1 MNKIFDKLNPWLTK
15 AYALG
20 AALVLFEWDNET
32 EAPEAASELTARA
45 IEVLSNEYYETI
57 INKDV
62 KKLLNQLSEEKNLTD
77 KERAILKD
85 LKKQYESM
93 EPIPP
98 EEYQSYQGLI
108 ARAPS
113 IWAKAK
119 AADDYAMFAPTLK
132 EIIDYQKKFIKYRLK
147 AGKKKVH
154 PYNLLLDDYE
164 EGFTMKE
171 LDIFFER
178 LKEEI
183 VPLIQEVNAKKD
195 KINKEYNYRDYPVEL
210 QKTFNRKLA
219 EHVGFDFD
227 RGVIKESVHPFTTN
241 LHNKDV
247 RITTAYRQHNLESAL
262 FSTIHES
269 GHALYEMHI
278 ADELTATP
286 AGTGTSMGMHEGQS
300 RLFENNLGRSRAFW
314 VPLFQNLKDTFPE
327 QLADID
333 LDTFILGI
341 NKSSPSLIRTEADEL
356 TYSLHIIIRYEI
368 EKMIFEKDVD
378 INQLPKIWSKKYEE
392 YLGVKPEKDS
402 EGILQD
408 IHWACGNF
416 GYFPSYALGTAIA
429 AQIYAH
435 LKQVMPLDKHLKA
448 GNFQPIN
455 DYLKEHI
462 HRFGKTKTTNE
473 ILKDMMGEDFNPQ
486 YYIDYLKEKF
496 EELYKDL

>member
-1 MNKIFDKLNPWLTK
+1 MCSSDL

-154 PYNLLLDDYE
+154 PYDLLLDDYE

-178 LKEEI
+178 LKKEI

-195 KINKEYNYRDYPVEL
+195 KINKEYNYRNYPVEF
-210 QKTFNRKLA
+210 QKTFNRKLRSE
-219 EHVGFDFD
+219 EHT
-227 RGVIKESVHPFTTN
+227 S
-241 LHNKDV
+241 
-247 RITTAYRQHNLESAL
+247 
-262 FSTIHES
+262 
-269 GHALYEMHI
+269 
-278 ADELTATP
+278 EL
-286 AGTGTSMGMHEGQS
+286 QS
-300 RLFENNLGRSRAFW
+300 
-314 VPLFQNLKDTFPE
+314 P
-327 QLADID
+327 
-333 LDTFILGI
+333 
-341 NKSSPSLIRTEADEL
+341 
-356 TYSLHIIIRYEI
+356 
-368 EKMIFEKDVD
+368 
-378 INQLPKIWSKKYEE
+378 
-392 YLGVKPEKDS
+392 
-402 EGILQD
+402 
-408 IHWACGNF
+408 
-416 GYFPSYALGTAIA
+416 
-429 AQIYAH
+429 
-435 LKQVMPLDKHLKA
+435 
-448 GNFQPIN
+448 
-455 DYLKEHI
+455 
-462 HRFGKTKTTNE
+462 
-473 ILKDMMGEDFNPQ
+473 
-486 YYIDYLKEKF
+486 
-496 EELYKDL
+496 

>member
-1 MNKIFDKLNPWLTK
+1 MNKTFDKLNPWLTK
-15 AYALG
+15 AYALN
-20 AALVLFEWDNET
+20 AALILFEWDNET
-32 EAPEAASELTARA
+32 EAPEESSELTARA
-45 IEVLSNEYYETI
+45 IEVLSNEYYEAV
-57 INKDV
+57 INNDV
-62 KKLLNQLSEEKNLTD
+62 KKLLKQLSEEKNLSD

-85 LKKQYESM
+85 LKRQYDSM
-93 EPIPP
+93 EPVPA
-98 EEYQSYQGLI
+98 EEYQAYQGLI

-132 EIIDYQKKFIKYRLK
+132 EIIDYQKKFIQYRLK
-147 AGKKKVH
+147 STKTKLK
-154 PYNLLLDDYE
+154 PYDLLLDDYE
-164 EGFTMKE
+164 EGFTMEK
-171 LDIFFER
+171 LDIFFDA
-178 LKEEI
+178 LKKELI
-183 VPLIQEVNAKKD
+183 PLIQAVNSKKD
-195 KINKEYNYRDYPVEL
+195 KICKDYNYQNYPVEL

-219 EHVGFDFD
+219 EHVGFDFN

-247 RITTAYRQHNLESAL
+247 RITTAYHENNLESAL

-286 AGTGTSMGMHEGQS
+286 AGSGTSMGMHEGQS
-300 RLFENNLGRSRAFW
+300 RLFENNFGRSRAFW

-333 LDTFILGI
+333 LDAFILGI

-356 TYSLHIIIRYEI
+356 TYSLHILIRYEI

-378 INQLPKIWSKKYEE
+378 VDKLPELWSKKYEE

-435 LKQVMPLDKHLKA
+435 LKQVMPLDDYLKA

-455 DYLKEHI
+455 EYLKAHI
-462 HRFGKTKTTNE
+462 HRFGKTKTTND
-473 ILKDMMGEDFNPQ
+473 ILQDMMGEDFNPR
-486 YYIDYLKEKF
+486 YYIDYLKEKY
-496 EELYKDL
+496 ETLYKDL

>member
-1 MNKIFDKLNPWLTK
+1 MNKIFDKLNPWLDK
-15 AYALG
+15 AYALN
-20 AALVLFEWDNET
+20 AALILFEWDNET
-32 EAPEAASELTARA
+32 EAPEEASELTARA
-45 IEVLSNEYYETI
+45 IEVLSNEYYETV
-57 INKDV
+57 INNDV
-62 KKLLNQLSEEKNLTD
+62 KKLLKQLSEEKNLSD

-85 LKKQYESM
+85 MKRQYDSM
-93 EPIPP
+93 EPVPA
-98 EEYQSYQGLI
+98 EEYQAYQGLI

-119 AADDYAMFAPTLK
+119 AEDNYAMFSPTLK
-132 EIIDYQKKFIKYRLK
+132 EIIDYQKKFIRYRLK
-147 AGKKKVH
+147 SAKTKLN
-154 PYNLLLDDYE
+154 PYDLLLDDYE
-164 EGFTMKE
+164 EGFTMEK
-171 LDIFFER
+171 LDIFFDA
-178 LKEEI
+178 LKKELI
-183 VPLIQEVNAKKD
+183 PLIQTINSKKD
-195 KINKEYNYRDYPVEL
+195 KICKDYNYQNYPVEL

-219 EHVGFDFD
+219 EHVGFDFN

-247 RITTAYRQHNLESAL
+247 RITTAYHENNLESAL

-286 AGTGTSMGMHEGQS
+286 AGSGTSMGMHEGQS
-300 RLFENNLGRSRAFW
+300 RLFENNFGRSRAFW

-341 NKSSPSLIRTEADEL
+341 NKSSPSLVRTEADEL
-356 TYSLHIIIRYEI
+356 TYSLHILIRYEI

-378 INQLPKIWSKKYEE
+378 VDKLPELWDKKYEE

-435 LKQVMPLDKHLKA
+435 LKQVMPLDDYLKS

-455 DYLKEHI
+455 EYLKDHI

-473 ILKDMMGEDFNPQ
+473 ILQDMMGEDFNPQ
-486 YYIDYLKEKF
+486 YYIDYLKEKY
-496 EELYKDL
+496 ETLYKDL